1 MKAFGKILGLGLLGL
16 LLIIVALGFA
26 LTHLFDPNDY
36 KDEIRQLARD
46 KAHVELTLNGDIGW
60 SLFPWLGLELHDAS
74 IATLN
79 APKSPFADLQMLG
92 LSVRVLPLL
101 RREVQMSDVRVEGL
115 NLILT
120 RDEQGHGNW
129 EDFGKPLPASAEG
142 KTPAP
147 GDAQGTENSD
157 QRSGT
162 ASADRPVK
170 LDIDSLTVNNARV
183 QYTDARSGVSY
194 NAESIQLSTGAVH
207 EGANIPL
214 KASAF
219 ISASQPNIKART
231 ELAGELRLDRAL
243 KRYSFEDM
251 RLSGETSGEPT
262 GGKTVTFAA
271 QGQLLLDQAANVASW
286 NGLKLSANQLRA
298 LGELNLRELDKT
310 PQLSGGLSIAQFDLR
325 TFLDGIGHPLPA
337 TQDPAAF
344 GKLELVTRLQGT
356 PASIALED
364 LSVKLDS
371 STFTGRV
378 AIEDFARQALRL
390 QLKGDS
396 FDADRYLPAKSE
408 EAKGATAARK
418 AQVQQ
423 QEASAVAGAGSTPL
437 PDAPTQGA
445 WSTDKLLPV
454 DRLRAL
460 DLQADLSFGSLTL
473 DKLPIGNARL
483 TANGQGGLLTLQ
495 TLRGDLYN
503 GTFEAKGT
511 VDVRPAVPQLGVN
524 TRIQRVPVE
533 HFIKTDDK
541 DKTPPVKGLLTLSSD
556 LTATGNSQKALVDTL
571 NGTANFTINDGVLV
585 NANLEQQLCQAIATL
600 NRKSLSGEP
609 RGKDTPFQELRGSV
623 VIRNGVASN
632 PDLKVRIPGL
642 TVNGHGDVDLRVLGM
657 DYNVGVIVEGDQR
670 AMPDPACQVNE
681 RYVGVE
687 VPLRCR
693 GPLELGAKACRLDK
707 DGMGKVAAKL
717 AGNRLKDKIDEKLDE
732 KLRDKVSPELKDALK
747 GLFKR

>member
-60 SLFPWLGLELHDAS
+60 SLFPWLGLELHEAS
-74 IATLN
+74 VATLN
-79 APKSPFADLQMLG
+79 KPKEPFADLQMLG

-115 NLILT
+115 NLTLA

-129 EDFGKPLPASAEG
+129 EDIGKPLPAQNGAGPDAPAQAPAEQ
-142 KTPAP
+142 TPATT
-147 GDAQGTENSD
+147 DSSD
-157 QRSGT
+157 R
-162 ASADRPVK
+162 AIK

-183 QYTDARSGVSY
+183 QYTDAKTGQNYS
-194 NAESIQLSTGAVH
+194 AESIQLSTGPVH
-207 EGANIPL
+207 EGANVPL

-219 ISASQPNIKART
+219 ISASQPSIKART
-231 ELAGELRLDRAL
+231 ELAGELRFDRKL
-243 KRYSFEDM
+243 KRYNFEDM

-271 QGQLLLDQAANVASW
+271 QGQLLVDLAANVASW
-286 NGLKLSANQLRA
+286 NGLKVSANQLRA
-298 LGELNLRELDKT
+298 LGELNLRDLDKA
-310 PQLSGGLSIAQFDLR
+310 PQLSGGLSIAQFNLR
-325 TFLDGIGHPLPA
+325 AFLESIGHPLPA
-337 TQDPAAF
+337 TNDPAAF
-344 GKLELVTRLQGT
+344 AKLELVTRLQGT
-356 PASIALED
+356 PSSLALED
-364 LSVKLDS
+364 LAVKLDD
-371 STFTGRV
+371 STFSGRV
-378 AIEDFARQALRL
+378 AVEDFAKQALRL
-390 QLKGDS
+390 QLKGDT

-408 EAKGATAARK
+408 EAKGATAARQAEVK
-418 AQVQQ
+418 Q
-423 QEASAVAGAGSTPL
+423 QEASAVAGAGTTPL
-437 PDAPTQGA
+437 PNAPTQVA
-445 WSTDKLLPV
+445 WSDDKLLPV

-460 DLQADLSFGSLTL
+460 DLQADLAFGSLTL
-473 DKLPIGNARL
+473 DKLPIEGAQL
-483 TANGQGGLLTLQ
+483 KAVGQGGLLTLQ
-495 TLRGDLYN
+495 TLRGALYN

-524 TRIQRVPVE
+524 TNIQRVPVE
-533 HFIKTDDK
+533 HFIKAEGK
-541 DKTPPVKGLLTLSSD
+541 EQTPPVKGLLTLTSD

-571 NGTANFTINDGVLV
+571 NGSANFAINDGVLV

-600 NRKSLSGEP
+600 NRKTLSSEP
-609 RGKDTPFQELRGSV
+609 RGKDTPFQELRGSLV
-623 VIRNGVASN
+623 VRNGVASN
-632 PDLKVRIPGL
+632 PDLKARIPGL
-642 TVNGHGDVDLRVLGM
+642 TVNGHGDLDLRVLGM
-657 DYNVGVIVEGDQR
+657 DYNVGVVVEGDQR

-693 GPLELGAKACRLDK
+693 GPLELGAKACRLDQN
-707 DGMGKVAAKL
+707 GLGKVAAEL

-732 KLRDKVSPELKDALK
+732 KLGDKVSPELKDALK